1 MRIAA
6 AFFSFVLACGSIAGA
21 TPVSAGAR
29 LHALLARDWEAR
41 KDQSPELAAFLGDSR
56 YQDRWDD
63 LSLAGIAKRH
73 DYDLS
78 VLAELRTI
86 PLAQLSA
93 ADKLNHELFRR
104 DYETSLAEYRF
115 RRWLAPVAA
124 SGGLQSAADI
134 AELLPFTTLKNYE
147 DWLARMR
154 AFESRADQ
162 TTILMRAGITAH
174 VLPPHILMERVPA
187 QLDRAIVDDPTAS
200 AFYKPFLHVPGAIG
214 AADRTRLQT
223 TARELITQHI
233 NPRYQAFRIF
243 FVDTY
248 LPACQQNIAASSQP
262 DGTAWYAALVH
273 RHTTTNMTPREI
285 HDLGLREV
293 KRIRAAMEALVVQI
307 GYHGT
312 LHEFFTYLRE
322 DPKFHYS
329 DPQELLTAYRA
340 LAKRVD
346 PNLVK
351 VFKKLPR
358 EPYGVLPIP
367 GSVAPDTTTA
377 YYQPGATDGTRA
389 GTYYVNLYK
398 PESRPIWEM
407 VPLTLHESVPGHHLQ
422 IAYAHELGAI
432 PDFRRASLA
441 YTAYTEG
448 WGLYAESLGNDMG
461 MYDDPYDKFGA
472 LTYEMWRAVRL
483 VVDTG
488 MHAFGMSRQEAIDY
502 FLDNAPKTKL
512 DVTNEIDRYIGGP
525 GQALAYKIGQLTILR
540 LRKKAQDELG
550 SRYDIRD
557 FHDVVLAQGAVP
569 LDILERNVNTYITTV
584 KAQRR
589 AAPGATKRVR

>member
-1 MRIAA
+1 MRIVA
-6 AFFSFVLACGSIAGA
+6 AFFALVLACGSIAGA
-21 TPVSAGAR
+21 APVRAGAQ
-29 LHALLARDWEAR
+29 LHAMLARDWEAR
-41 KDQSPELAAFLGDSR
+41 KEQSPELAAFLGDSR

-63 LSLAGIAKRH
+63 LSLAGIEKAHR
-73 DYDLS
+73 YDLG
-78 VLAELRTI
+78 VLAELKAI

-93 ADKLNHELFRR
+93 ADKLNYELFRR
-104 DYETSLAEYRF
+104 DYETSVDEYRF
-115 RRWLAPVAA
+115 RRWLAPIA
-124 SGGLQSAADI
+124 SNGGLQSIADI
-134 AELLPFTTLKNYE
+134 AELLPFTTLKNYD
-147 DWLARMR
+147 DWLARIR
-154 AFESRADQ
+154 AFETRADQ
-162 TTILMRAGITAH
+162 TTILMRAGIAAQ
-174 VLPPHILMERVPA
+174 VVPPHVLMERVPA

-200 AFYKPFLHVPGAIG
+200 AFYKPFLHVPASIDS
-214 AADRTRLQT
+214 ADRARLQT
-223 TARELITQHI
+223 TARELIAQHVI
-233 NPRYQAFRIF
+233 PRYKAFRTF

-248 LPACQQNIAASSQP
+248 LPACPQNIAASAQP
-262 DGTAWYAALVH
+262 DGAAWYAALV
-273 RHTTTNMTPREI
+273 RKHTTTNMTPQEI
-285 HDLGLREV
+285 RDLGLREV
-293 KRIRAAMEALVVQI
+293 KRIRTAMEALLEQI

-312 LHEFFTYLRE
+312 LHDFFTYLRD
-322 DPKFHYS
+322 DPKFHYN
-329 DPQELLTAYRA
+329 DPEQLLTAYRA

-367 GSVAPDTTTA
+367 SSVAPDTTTA

-407 VPLTLHESVPGHHLQ
+407 VPLTL
-422 IAYAHELGAI
+422 
-432 PDFRRASLA
+432 A

-461 MYDDPYDKFGA
+461 LYDDPYDKFGA

-488 MHAFGMSRQEAIDY
+488 MHAFGMSRQDAIDY
-502 FLDNAPKTKL
+502 FLDNAPKTRL

-550 SRYDIRD
+550 DRYDIRD

-569 LDILERNVNTYITTV
+569 LDILERNVDDYITSV

-589 AAPGATKRVR
+589 AAPGAKTPAH